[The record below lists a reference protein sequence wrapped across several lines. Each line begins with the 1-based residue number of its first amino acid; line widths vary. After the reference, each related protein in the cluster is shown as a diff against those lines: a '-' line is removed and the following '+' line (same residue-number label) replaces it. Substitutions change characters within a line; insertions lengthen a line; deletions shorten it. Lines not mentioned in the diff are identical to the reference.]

1 MNDKPQAVYAFE
13 VRGTTVYGR
22 RLGVAEEVEWTACDR
37 HFVLTT
43 AECEVV
49 VVTVPHRRDK
59 EGLMAYTPLPDEA
72 IQTIQDRWRDNAPDS
87 SGQSHP
93 QAKIDI
99 TDLLKERDHYKASSR
114 QWESLARSNELDQKD
129 SPNPTVFALEFE
141 PPPATRRQ
149 MWDVMAQRWVN
160 IAD

>member
-1 MNDKPQAVYAFE
+1 MEYQQYSPSPVSGLTSEDVHKLRLTLLDPTQESLLVYA
-13 VRGTTVYGR
+13 
-22 RLGVAEEVEWTACDR
+22 
-37 HFVLTT
+37 
-43 AECEVV
+43 
-49 VVTVPHRRDK
+49 
-59 EGLMAYTPLPDEA
+59 PLPDEA
-72 IQTIQDRWRDNAPDS
+72 IQHIQDRWRDNAPDS

-93 QAKIDI
+93 QAKADI
-99 TDLLKERDHYKASSR
+99 MDLLKERDHYKASSR